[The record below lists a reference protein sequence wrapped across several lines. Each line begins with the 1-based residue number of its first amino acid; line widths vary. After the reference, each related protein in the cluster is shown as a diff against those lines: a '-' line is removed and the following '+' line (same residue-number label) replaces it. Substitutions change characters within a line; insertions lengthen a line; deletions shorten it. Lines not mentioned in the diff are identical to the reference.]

1 MLGKSKF
8 KALLIKSFFKRS
20 LLAILFDCLMNSL
33 LTELYKYKKGRVTE
47 LARKIQFKKYQQKI
61 FDAVEKLNTKKN
73 IDEVYNG

>member
-33 LTELYKYKKGRVTE
+33 LTELYKYKISFFLPEKFSNASFEVLLTVN
-47 LARKIQFKKYQQKI
+47 I
-61 FDAVEKLNTKKN
+61 FE
-73 IDEVYNG
+73 